1 MKTELVEA
9 LKQLARGRVDAAE
22 TVADLLL
29 PDNVQS
35 PESVYAV
42 APVEP
47 VVEAK
52 PKKK

>member
-1 MKTELVEA
+1 MKTELIEA

-29 PDNVQS
+29 PEPKEAATIMPQ
-35 PESVYAV
+35 PE
-42 APVEP
+42 P
-47 VVEAK
+47 EAK